1 MKPMICKT
9 NGMTRA
15 GSWAWQRGLS
25 RRLALLWLVLLAG
38 IPLSAQN
45 ISFGSPKNFSIPDY
59 FAGSNKK
66 RSVMTGAQAIPQSAS
81 QVLIKGLHIET
92 YDKAGVTNLI
102 VEAPECQFDYS
113 SKNAWSAGPLQ
124 VRDALG
130 RFTLTNDAGF
140 LWKQTNSYLSV
151 SNKVRATIRK
161 DMLKLQF

>member
-1 MKPMICKT
+1 MKPRICKT
-9 NGMTRA
+9 NIVTRA
-15 GSWAWQRGLS
+15 GSWAREASLRGK
-25 RRLALLWLVLLAG
+25 LALVWLLLIAG

-45 ISFGSPKNFSIPDY
+45 ISFGTPKNFSIPDY
-59 FAGSNKK
+59 YAGSNKK
-66 RSVMTGAQAIPQSAS
+66 RSVMTGAQAIPQPGN

-113 SKNAWSAGPLQ
+113 SKNAWSAGPLL

-130 RFTLTNDAGF
+130 RFTLKNDSGF
-140 LWKQTNSYLSV
+140 LWKQTNSFLSV
-151 SNKVRATIRK
+151 SNKVRVTIRK